1 VPKLQVF
8 DPAMCCSTGVCGPSV
23 DPALAQFASDLDAL
37 QTAGVVVERFN
48 LGQEPAAFVGNSVVA
63 AAIRGRSDALP
74 LLLLDDTIVSE
85 GTYPSRDE
93 LYRLV
98 GVSPAA
104 GPRLALANAGCSPA
118 AGAAPKK
125 SC

>member
-23 DPALAQFASDLDAL
+23 DPALAQFASDLEQL
-37 QTAGVVVERFN
+37 KTAGVSVERFN
-48 LGQEPAAFVGNSVVA
+48 LGQEPAAFVANPVVSA
-63 AAIRGRSDALP
+63 ALRGRADALP
-74 LLLLDDTIVSE
+74 LLLVDGKVVSE
-85 GTYPSRDE
+85 GAYPSREE

-98 GVSPAA
+98 GVAPA
-104 GPRLALANAGCSPA
+104 PKLAVASSCCPPA

-125 SC
+125 CC